1 MNFKKN
7 HLKSQNHQVT
17 IEQQSATLRLTT
29 TQETRITELT

>member
-1 MNFKKN
+1 VYKR
-7 HLKSQNHQVT
+7 QT